1 MEKIEQLKAELDDL
15 ANKDFMLEMIDK
27 WDESHYKLSDK
38 YHSEINK
45 KIKELEK
52 FNITTEYHL
61 GYDFVFR
68 EVN

>member
-1 MEKIEQLKAELDDL
+1 MEEIEQLKAELNDL

-27 WDESHYKLSDK
+27 WDETHYKSSDK
-38 YHSEINK
+38 YHFEINK
-45 KIKELEK
+45 KIKELEN